1 MSSINRIRRLRERLE
16 DNSLDAILVSQ
27 PENRLYLS
35 GFSGSQG
42 FLIVSRDH
50 AFIATDFRY
59 FEQSARQSPE
69 YTLLKMEGPKPL
81 KWFNEALGEIKPRR
95 LAFEASDVTY
105 GLYSALKR
113 SLAELPS
120 AERPRLM
127 STRGLVEA
135 LREVKEP
142 DEIAEI
148 DRAASFADAA
158 LAKVVPAIEPGMT
171 EKQVAW
177 ELEKAMRDAGA
188 DSISFDTIVA
198 SGPNGALPHHRP
210 SDKPIGKGEPVVIDM
225 GARINGY
232 CSDITRTVIVGEP
245 DSQTD
250 KVYHTV
256 LEAQL
261 NAIAEVRSGMTG
273 HEADSLA
280 RTVIDD
286 AGYKENFGHSLGHGI
301 GLAVHEVPVVGPRG
315 KSVLGRDM
323 VFTIEP
329 GIYIPG
335 WGGVRIEDMVTLE
348 NGKVRVITKTPK
360 TIDLAAG

>member
-1 MSSINRIRRLRERLE
+1 MSALDRTQRLRGHLE
-16 DNSLDAILVSQ
+16 AENLDAILISQ
-27 PENRLYLS
+27 PENRFYLS
-35 GFSGSQG
+35 GFSGSAG
-42 FLIVSRDH
+42 FLVVSRDR

-59 FEQSARQSPE
+59 FEQSARQSPD
-69 YTLLKMEGPKPL
+69 YALLKMAGPKPFA
-81 KWFNEALGEIKPRR
+81 WFHEALAEIKPRR
-95 LAFEASDVTY
+95 LGFEASDVSFSF
-105 GLYSALKR
+105 YSVIKR
-113 SLAELPS
+113 SIAELPS
-120 AERPRLM
+120 NERPRLM
-127 STRGLVEA
+127 STRGLVES

-158 LAKVVPAIEPGMT
+158 LSQVVPAIEPGMT

-210 SDKPIGKGEPVVIDM
+210 SDKQIQSGEPVVIDM

-232 CSDITRTVIVGEP
+232 CSDITRTIVVG
-245 DSQTD
+245 DADDQLD

-256 LEAQL
+256 LDAQL
-261 NAIAEVRSGMTG
+261 NAIDAVRSGMTG

-280 RTVIDD
+280 RTIIDD
-286 AGYKENFGHSLGHGI
+286 AGYGERFGHSLGHGI

-315 KSVLGRDM
+315 SSVLGKDM

-335 WGGVRIEDMVTLE
+335 WGGVRIEDMVVLE

-360 TIDLAAG
+360 ALGSVAN

>member
-1 MSSINRIRRLRERLE
+1 MSALDRIQRLRHRLDE
-16 DNSLDAILVSQ
+16 AGLDAILVSQ

-35 GFSGSQG
+35 GFSGSAG

-59 FEQSARQSPE
+59 FEQSARQCPD
-69 YTLLKMEGPKPL
+69 YTLVKMAGGKPL
-81 KWFNEALGEIKPRR
+81 GWFHEALAEIKPKR
-95 LAFEASDVTY
+95 LGFEASDVSFS
-105 GLYSALKR
+105 LYSVIKR
-113 SLAELPS
+113 AIAGLPS
-120 AERPRLM
+120 EERPRLM
-127 STRGLVEA
+127 STRNLVEA
-135 LREVKEP
+135 LREIK
-142 DEIAEI
+142 DAAEIAEI

-158 LAKVVPAIEPGMT
+158 LAQVVPAIEPGMS

-177 ELEKAMRDAGA
+177 ELEKAMREAGA

-210 SDKPIGKGEPVVIDM
+210 SDKQIQAGEPVVIDM

-232 CSDITRTVIVGEP
+232 CSDITRTIVVGNP
-245 DSQTD
+245 DEQLD

-256 LEAQL
+256 LDAQL
-261 NAIAEVRSGMTG
+261 NAIDEVRSGMTG

-286 AGYKENFGHSLGHGI
+286 AGYGDRFGHSLGHGI

-315 KSVLGRDM
+315 SSVLGKDM

-335 WGGVRIEDMVTLE
+335 WGGVRIEDMVVLE
-348 NGKVRVITKTPK
+348 NGKVRVIT
-360 TIDLAAG
+360 ANFQGH

>member
-1 MSSINRIRRLRERLE
+1 MSAPDRIQRLRQRLDE
-16 DNSLDAILVSQ
+16 AGLDAILISQ

-35 GFSGSQG
+35 GFTGSAG
-42 FLIVSRDH
+42 FLVVSHGH

-59 FEQSARQSPE
+59 FEQSARQCPD
-69 YTLLKMEGPKPL
+69 YTLIKMTGGKPL
-81 KWFNEALGEIKPRR
+81 GWFHEALAEIKPKR
-95 LAFEASDVTY
+95 LGFEASNVSFAF
-105 GLYSALKR
+105 YSTIKR
-113 SLAELPS
+113 SISELS
-120 AERPRLM
+120 SDERPRLM
-127 STRGLVEA
+127 STRNLVEA
-135 LREVKEP
+135 LREVKDP
-142 DEIAEI
+142 AEIAEI
-148 DRAASFADAA
+148 NKAASYADEA
-158 LAKVVPAIEPGMT
+158 LARVVPAIEPGMT
-171 EKQVAW
+171 ERQVAW

-210 SDKPIGKGEPVVIDM
+210 SDKQIQSGEPVVIDM

-232 CSDITRTVIVGEP
+232 CSDITRTIVVGRA
-245 DSQTD
+245 DDRLD

-256 LEAQL
+256 LGAQL
-261 NAIAEVRSGMTG
+261 NAINEVRSGMTG

-286 AGYKENFGHSLGHGI
+286 AGYGERFGHSLGHGI

-315 KSVLGRDM
+315 SSVLGKDM

-335 WGGVRIEDMVTLE
+335 WGGVRIEDMVVLE
-348 NGKVRVITKTPK
+348 NGKVRIITQTSKS
-360 TIDLAAG
+360 IDLAAK

>member
-1 MSSINRIRRLRERLE
+1 MSTLDRTQRLREKLA
-16 DNSLDAILVSQ
+16 DAGLDAILISQ

-35 GFSGSQG
+35 GFSGSAG
-42 FLIVSRDH
+42 FLMVSRDH

-59 FEQSARQSPE
+59 FEQTARQCPD
-69 YTLLKMEGPKPL
+69 YTLIKMAGGKPL
-81 KWFNEALGEIKPRR
+81 GWFHEALAEIKPKR
-95 LAFEASDVTY
+95 LGFEASDVSFAF
-105 GLYSALKR
+105 YSAIKR
-113 SLAELPS
+113 SLSELPS
-120 AERPRLM
+120 DERPRLM
-127 STRGLVEA
+127 STRNLVEA
-135 LREVKEP
+135 LREVK
-142 DEIAEI
+142 DAAEIAEI

-171 EKQVAW
+171 ERQVAW

-210 SDKPIGKGEPVVIDM
+210 SDKQIQDGEPVVIDM

-232 CSDITRTVIVGEP
+232 CSDITRTIVVGKP
-245 DSQTD
+245 DQQLD

-256 LEAQL
+256 LDAQL
-261 NAIAEVRSGMTG
+261 NAIEEVRSGMTG
-273 HEADSLA
+273 HDADSLA
-280 RTVIDD
+280 RTVIDA
-286 AGYKENFGHSLGHGI
+286 AGYGERFGHSLGHGI

-315 KSVLGRDM
+315 GSILGKNM

-335 WGGVRIEDMVTLE
+335 WGGVRIEDMVVLE
-348 NGKVRVITKTPK
+348 NGKVRVITQTAKG
-360 TIDLAAG
+360 IDLAAN

>member
-1 MSSINRIRRLRERLE
+1 MSALDRTQRLRGRLE
-16 DNSLDAILVSQ
+16 AENLDAILISQ
-27 PENRLYLS
+27 PENRFYLS
-35 GFSGSQG
+35 GFSGSAG
-42 FLIVSRDH
+42 FLVVSRDH

-59 FEQSARQSPE
+59 FEQSARQSPD
-69 YTLLKMEGPKPL
+69 YTLLKMAGPKPFA
-81 KWFNEALGEIKPRR
+81 WFHEALAEIKPRR
-95 LAFEASDVTY
+95 LGFEASDVSFS
-105 GLYSALKR
+105 LYSVIKR
-113 SLAELPS
+113 SIAELPS
-120 AERPRLM
+120 NERPRLM
-127 STRGLVEA
+127 STRGLVET

-148 DRAASFADAA
+148 DRAASFADQA
-158 LAKVVPAIEPGMT
+158 LSQVVPAIEPGMT

-210 SDKPIGKGEPVVIDM
+210 SDKQIQSGEPVVIDM

-232 CSDITRTVIVGEP
+232 CSDITRTIVVG
-245 DSQTD
+245 DADDQLD

-256 LEAQL
+256 LDAQL
-261 NAIAEVRSGMTG
+261 NAINAVRSGMSG

-280 RTVIDD
+280 RTIIDG
-286 AGYKENFGHSLGHGI
+286 AGYGERFGHSLGHGI
-301 GLAVHEVPVVGPRG
+301 GLAVHEIPVVGPRG
-315 KSVLGRDM
+315 SSVLGKDM

-335 WGGVRIEDMVTLE
+335 WGGVRIEDMVVLE

-360 TIDLAAG
+360 ALGSVAN